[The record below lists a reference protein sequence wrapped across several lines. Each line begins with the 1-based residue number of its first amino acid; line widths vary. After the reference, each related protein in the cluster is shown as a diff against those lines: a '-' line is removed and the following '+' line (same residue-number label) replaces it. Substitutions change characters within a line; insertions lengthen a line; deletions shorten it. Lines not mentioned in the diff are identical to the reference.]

1 MEKVDDFLDKD
12 IFIRLQDVIMSQ
24 SICWHFAPF
33 TDDSKGGSNQFYFG
47 HNIYINHAW
56 ASGLSSELAPLIQK
70 IKPMAI
76 HTIRANLMTRSEE
89 HIESQFHSDLSL
101 NAPTTDKID
110 QWTTAIYYINDC
122 NGYTKLED
130 GSVIESRANRLLTFP
145 SDIRHL
151 GSTCTDEKRRVL
163 INLNYII

>member
-1 MEKVDDFLDKD
+1 MTKTDNFLDEET
-12 IFIRLQDVIMSQ
+12 FIRLQGALLSRNLA
-24 SICWHFAPF
+24 WYFAPF
-33 TDDSKGGSNQFYFG
+33 TDGKEEGSSQFYFG
-47 HNIYINHAW
+47 HNIYINHTW
-56 ASGLSSELAPLIQK
+56 VSGLSNDLSPLIQK

-76 HTIRANLMTRSEE
+76 HMIRANLMTRTEKS
-89 HIESQFHSDLSL
+89 IESQFHSDMEK
-101 NAPTTDKID
+101 NAPTKDKVD

>member
-1 MEKVDDFLDKD
+1 MTKTDNFLDEET
-12 IFIRLQDVIMSQ
+12 FTQLQGALLSRNLA
-24 SICWHFAPF
+24 WYFAPF
-33 TDDSKGGSNQFYFG
+33 TDDKDNDSSHFYFG
-47 HNIYINHAW
+47 HNIYINHTW
-56 ASGLSSELAPLIQK
+56 TSGLSNDLAPLIQK

-76 HTIRANLMTRSEE
+76 HMIRANLMTRSEN

-101 NAPTTDKID
+101 NAPTKDKVS

-130 GSVIESRANRLLTFP
+130 GSVIKSRANRLLTFP